1 MVTVGLF
8 GTCSG
13 SRWRETYKA
22 KLAAMRLD
30 FFDPQIMPKTH
41 GREWCEADIDNELRH
56 LDSDEILLFKVT
68 SEAASHV
75 TMLEILRVIRRPTQF
90 VIVVIEDE
98 AVLGHQ
104 ITFDGDLSG
113 KSMMPTNPLR
123 DAQVARQWT
132 RKQVLESG
140 NPLVSLAQDDEHAL
154 ALIKTCCDFLAAKE
168 KSMAVAG
175 FDEETT

>member
-8 GTCSG
+8 GTCGG
-13 SRWRETYKA
+13 SQWRETYKA

-30 FFDPQIMPKTH
+30 CFDPQVMPETH
-41 GREWCEADIDNELRH
+41 GRAWCETDIENELRH
-56 LDSDEILLFKVT
+56 LDADDILLFKVT
-68 SEAASHV
+68 GEATSHV
-75 TMLEILRVIRRPTQF
+75 TLLEVLRTIRRPKQF

-104 ITFDGDLSG
+104 ITFDSDLSG

-132 RKQVLESG
+132 RKQVSESG

-154 ALIKTCCDFLAAKE
+154 ALIKTCRDFLTAQK
-168 KSMAVAG
+168 KSMAVSKEG
-175 FDEETT
+175 

>member
-13 SRWRETYKA
+13 SQWRKTYKA

-30 FFDPQIMPKTH
+30 CFDPQIMPETH
-41 GREWCEADIDNELRH
+41 GREWCEADIDIELRH
-56 LDSDEILLFKVT
+56 LDSDEIILFKVT
-68 SEAASHV
+68 NEAASHV
-75 TMLEILRVIRRPTQF
+75 TMLEILRMIRRPTRF

-104 ITFDGDLSG
+104 ITFDGELSG
-113 KSMMPTNPLR
+113 KSMMMPTNPLR

-132 RKQVLESG
+132 RKQVLESD

-154 ALIKTCCDFLAAKE
+154 AMIKTCCDFITAKE
-168 KSMAVAG
+168 KSMVVATEG
-175 FDEETT
+175 

>member
-13 SRWRETYKA
+13 SQWRKTYKA

-30 FFDPQIMPKTH
+30 YFDPQILPETH
-41 GREWCEADIDNELRH
+41 GREWCEADIDIELRH
-56 LDSDEILLFKVT
+56 LDNDEIILFKVT

-75 TMLEILRVIRRPTQF
+75 TMLEIMRIIRRPTKF

-104 ITFDGDLSG
+104 ITFDGELAG
-113 KSMMPTNPLR
+113 KSLMMPTNPLR

-132 RKQVLESG
+132 RKQVLEIN
-140 NPLVSLAQDDEHAL
+140 NPLVSLVQDDEHAL
-154 ALIKTCCDFLAAKE
+154 VMIKTCCDFLAAKE
-168 KSMAVAG
+168 KSMAVRA
-175 FDEETT
+175 